1 MLFYKETSLG
11 GSSVLWCVVKEG
23 PSKLISIKIT
33 ISQFR
38 QIMAKSFCFV
48 NVFVQV
54 ALTPMEDPSL
64 TPSGN

>member
-1 MLFYKETSLG
+1 
-11 GSSVLWCVVKEG
+11 
-23 PSKLISIKIT
+23 
-33 ISQFR
+33 
-38 QIMAKSFCFV
+38 MAKSFCFV